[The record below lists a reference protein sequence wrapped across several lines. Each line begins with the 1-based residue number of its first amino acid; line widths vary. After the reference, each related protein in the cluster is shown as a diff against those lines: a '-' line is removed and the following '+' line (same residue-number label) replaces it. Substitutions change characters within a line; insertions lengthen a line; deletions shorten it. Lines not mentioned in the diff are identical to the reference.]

1 MWKSLKSWVCAFG
14 FLSFLGDISCA
25 ARSGNNW
32 PELRVGKIKQV
43 KESKPLWR
51 PRGGTES
58 CCQMQNNC
66 TGTASSRRFL
76 GMQNLRS
83 HLRLTEAETTFYF
96 LFFFT
101 FSSLLLFIFFVN
113 SYHFWHFKAQFSTT
127 ISCSLYPRALSGK
140 WNILSP
146 LHSYLRIAM
155 KYYNLSW
162 NSIFSW

>member
-66 TGTASSRRFL
+66 TGTASSWRFL

-127 ISCSLYPRALSGK
+127 ISWSLYPRALSGK

-146 LHSYLRIAM
+146 SA
-155 KYYNLSW
+155 
-162 NSIFSW
+162 